1 MGSVLQTT
9 AKEEET
15 LMATTKQLTTAW
27 KKHQRSEKREER
39 TAVKN
44 LQALQIAE
52 RRTLREKHKQR
63 GTIDSVK
70 SDKAELAQRHSRERQ
85 HLEETYR
92 NRQRAQSLTHSP
104 HWIPNPPFG
113 AWLLSDR
120 RSLDYWRKFVKGL
133 PDTEFVAWLSG
144 APGSYE
150 HAGRV
155 AFIKKRI
162 TQIQKSSKTG
172 LQDRLQTLEHPR
184 KPGPAPKAVDP
195 QALADAKQ
203 LHQTLTMQFNAVEA
217 PFGNAEKVDLGELC
231 NQLLPNVTP
240 EELRE
245 VVILPSDEVTTSR
258 KTAMLVSKQ
267 TGIPI
272 ARIEAGRSPKTSTKK
287 PRRKR

>member
-1 MGSVLQTT
+1 
-9 AKEEET
+9 
-15 LMATTKQLTTAW
+15 MAWEKY
-27 KKHQRSEKREER
+27 QRSEKREHQ
-39 TAVKN
+39 TAIKN
-44 LQALQIAE
+44 LKTLQVAE
-52 RRTLREKHKQR
+52 RRELREKHKLR
-63 GTIDSVK
+63 KAVDSVEP
-70 SDKAELAQRHSRERQ
+70 DKAELAQRQHRALQ

-92 NRQRAQSLTHSP
+92 NKQRAQSSTHSHSP

-113 AWLLSDR
+113 AWVLGDR

-133 PDTEFVAWLSG
+133 PDTEFVAWLKG
-144 APGSYE
+144 TPDFYE
-150 HAGRV
+150 HAGRI
-155 AFIKKRI
+155 AFLKKRI
-162 TQIQKSSKTG
+162 TQIQKSSKTE
-172 LQDRLQTLEHPR
+172 LQDQLQTLENPR
-184 KPGPAPKAVDP
+184 KPGPVPKAVDP

-272 ARIEAGRSPKTSTKK
+272 ARIEAGRSPGIRKTSTKK
-287 PRRKR
+287 PRRKRHVPFDENKQ